1 MKQYKIIIVENDE
14 DEQVFVVKGFQA
26 TGLFQIVSVLN
37 NGDELIEW
45 METHPQHD
53 AEIILSDLNMPGKNG
68 YDIIRYIRS
77 HPRFA
82 HLPIIITSTS
92 SAKPIIDKCIATGA
106 SFYLTKPETFIKYE
120 SFARELHKLIGEK
133 QFV

>member
-1 MKQYKIIIVENDE
+1 MKQYRIIIVENDE

-26 TGLFQIVSVLN
+26 SGLFQIISVHR

-45 METHPQHD
+45 LEDHPHHD

-68 YDIIRYIRS
+68 YDIIRYIRN

-82 HLPIIITSTS
+82 PMPVIITSTS
-92 SAKPIIDKCIATGA
+92 SAQTIIDKCIETGA
-106 SFYLTKPETFIKYE
+106 SFYLIKPETFNRYE
-120 SFARELHKLIGEK
+120 SFARELHRLIEEK